1 MFLTEDDLTRV
12 MDLGILEQLFAEG
25 RMIPDRML
33 ISESWLSQRGR

>member
-1 MFLTEDDLTRV
+1 MYLTEDDLTGV

-25 RMIPDRML
+25 RMSFNRML